1 MICPKCNQ
9 ELPEETL
16 FCIYCGAKIEEPTQE
31 EVPVEEAPVAEVPV
45 EETITV
51 EEPAPQEMPFELN
64 LEGAF
69 PQDEPK
75 KKMDPKKKKL
85 MIRLVAGVTALAMV
99 LVCVL
104 GFFAWDW
111 GLYIRDMFDRM
122 KSPEDYKNLVEQRA
136 LSDEKPTSE
145 LGVLK
150 KAVMSYYT
158 AVVDAPQ
165 VNGASMGVQ
174 VMVGD
179 GLKDLLDTLDGMAG
193 SMDEDV
199 QALLELVQILDV
211 IEVRADAVI
220 GEDAMEV
227 LLDLGIN
234 QKDLIGA
241 QVVIDAEENK
251 MYMDIPGM
259 TEAPVVVDLKELGVD
274 PQVFTVYS
282 DMLQLAED
290 LKADLP
296 KAEDVSALYDRCVLA
311 AMEKIS
317 KVDRKNGTVKA
328 GGVEQKVT
336 VLTYKI
342 DQETLMEMAVAI
354 QDEVVDD
361 ETVYQLLEAYENYAT
376 EMNKLMK
383 EAGLE
388 DMEDMYPII
397 SMDDVDEFFSA
408 LIETLDVEETGDEGY
423 VKLDTYVNKKGQIIG
438 RRIRLS
444 EEEGEI
450 SYVYTVSGKKIGYK
464 VLVDIDGEEVLIEG
478 SAAYKKGKLSGEG
491 AVEVD
496 GEEQVI
502 LTLKELDLKTG
513 TGAIRISLGEALQE
527 ELEDEMGTAATV
539 LSSDL
544 ALEISFQK
552 DAVTVWLLMDNDQL
566 LGVGMDYTTEENAKV
581 TIPADAMT
589 DPEKWANSLD
599 PDVLMDRLEDIGIT
613 EEMIEA
619 LGALLEDADLDE
631 LL

>member
-1 MICPKCNQ
+1 
-9 ELPEETL
+9 
-16 FCIYCGAKIEEPTQE
+16 
-31 EVPVEEAPVAEVPV
+31 
-45 EETITV
+45 
-51 EEPAPQEMPFELN
+51 
-64 LEGAF
+64 
-69 PQDEPK
+69 
-75 KKMDPKKKKL
+75 
-85 MIRLVAGVTALAMV
+85 
-99 LVCVL
+99 
-104 GFFAWDW
+104 
-111 GLYIRDMFDRM
+111 
-122 KSPEDYKNLVEQRA
+122 
-136 LSDEKPTSE
+136 
-145 LGVLK
+145 
-150 KAVMSYYT
+150 
-158 AVVDAPQ
+158 
-165 VNGASMGVQ
+165 
-174 VMVGD
+174 
-179 GLKDLLDTLDGMAG
+179 
-193 SMDEDV
+193 
-199 QALLELVQILDV
+199 
-211 IEVRADAVI
+211 
-220 GEDAMEV
+220 
-227 LLDLGIN
+227 
-234 QKDLIGA
+234 
-241 QVVIDAEENK
+241 
-251 MYMDIPGM
+251 
-259 TEAPVVVDLKELGVD
+259 
-274 PQVFTVYS
+274 
-282 DMLQLAED
+282 
-290 LKADLP
+290 
-296 KAEDVSALYDRCVLA
+296 
-311 AMEKIS
+311 
-317 KVDRKNGTVKA
+317 
-328 GGVEQKVT
+328 
-336 VLTYKI
+336 
-342 DQETLMEMAVAI
+342 
-354 QDEVVDD
+354 
-361 ETVYQLLEAYENYAT
+361 
-376 EMNKLMK
+376 
-383 EAGLE
+383 
-388 DMEDMYPII
+388 MEDMYPII